1 MKFIDIG
8 RGNVIPETRVIAIV
22 SFDAAPIK
30 RMVQESKDIGMVID
44 ATCGHKC
51 QSVIIM
57 DSKHIVLS
65 AHSSDELINAHK
77 DIQNSENSSDEAV
90 YN

>member
-8 RGNVIPETRVIAIV
+8 KGNLIPKSRIIAIV

-30 RMVQESKDIGMVID
+30 RLVQESRDQGVVID

-51 QSVIIM
+51 QSVLIM
-57 DSKHIVLS
+57 DSKHIILS
-65 AHSSDELINAHK
+65 YRKSDEIISIEDN
-77 DIQNSENSSDEAV
+77 ISDENGAV
-90 YN
+90 SEK

>member
-1 MKFIDIG
+1 MEFIDIG
-8 RGNVIPETRVIAIV
+8 KGNVIPKSRIVAIV
-22 SFDAAPIK
+22 SFEAAPIK
-30 RMVQESKDIGMVID
+30 RMVQDAKENGIVID

-65 AHSSDELINAHK
+65 AQQAK
-77 DIQNSENSSDEAV
+77 DLVTDAE
-90 YN
+90 